1 LFDLREE
8 RERFGHPCADKPG
21 LMLLP
26 NLWLQFSHFSTC
38 SSSSCSSSSSS
49 CGIWNYITS
58 LCRAAVDAMAKR
70 SSEEDNYPV
79 DNFDIQLENQSGEKL
94 QFSSDDDRKFVLC
107 PTPAYST
114 FFFFFFLSFL

>member
-1 LFDLREE
+1 LFDLSKE

-26 NLWLQFSHFSTC
+26 NLWLQFLHFSTC
-38 SSSSCSSSSSS
+38 SSSSSSSSSSS

-70 SSEEDNYPV
+70 SSEEDDYPV

-107 PTPAYST
+107 PKPA
-114 FFFFFFLSFL
+114 